1 MDSLSF
7 MTDLFKTSTFQMKKE
22 EKEKEKE
29 EKEKEKKKKGKKKEK
44 EEEEGERKGKGRGRG
59 KKRMM
64 DIVSGKLFLHYVLFV
79 PGKETVI
86 FLTLKQNLNH

>member
-1 MDSLSF
+1 MAHLEPVLRNEKP
-7 MTDLFKTSTFQMKKE
+7 THPNKE
-22 EKEKEKE
+22 EPLLP
-29 EKEKEKKKKGKKKEK
+29 
-44 EEEEGERKGKGRGRG
+44 R